1 MSNINFGISVSDPTN
16 ARVIA
21 MPVRIPKWIEGTKLE
36 NVRIEKPAIIVTEA
50 INNACPMLV

>member
-1 MSNINFGISVSDPTN
+1 
-16 ARVIA
+16 

-36 NVRIEKPAIIVTEA
+36 NVRIEKPAIMVTEA